1 MNSKNKL
8 IAQKLYFFL
17 SSIFITALVVSNLIF
32 QKFFS
37 WYPFNFE
44 VFGIKLFELSVGVL
58 PYPVTFL
65 ITDIVSE
72 IFGKRKANQ
81 VVVMG
86 ILASIFSIGLLIL
99 GDVLPASSTSPID
112 DKTFNLVFSASPLA
126 VLASMSAY
134 LIAQFLDIRIYHFWK
149 QLTKG
154 KYLWLRNN
162 FSTFSS
168 QIIDST
174 TVIALLCIFDIL
186 AWDLFLGLVLSSITF
201 KILVAVID
209 TPLLYLLVGLIRKK
223 FNLGINDEVNID

>member
-1 MNSKNKL
+1 MNSVNKL
-8 IAQKLYFFL
+8 LAQKLYFFL
-17 SSIFITALVVSNLIF
+17 GSIFITALVVSNLIF

-37 WYPFNFE
+37 WYPFDFE

-58 PYPVTFL
+58 PYPITFL
-65 ITDIVSE
+65 ITDIISE

-81 VVVMG
+81 VVIMG
-86 ILASIFSIGLLIL
+86 IVASIFSIGLLLL
-99 GDVLPASSTSPID
+99 GDVLPANTTSPID
-112 DKTFNLVFSASPLA
+112 DETFNLVFSASPLA

-174 TVIALLCIFDIL
+174 TVIALLCFFDIL
-186 AWDLFLGLVLSSITF
+186 VWDLFLGLVLSSIIF
-201 KILVAVID
+201 KIIVAIID

-223 FNLGINDEVNID
+223 FRLGINDEIDID

>member
-8 IAQKLYFFL
+8 LAQKLYFFL

-86 ILASIFSIGLLIL
+86 ILASIFSIGLLLL

-223 FNLGINDEVNID
+223 FNLGINDEIDID

>member
-8 IAQKLYFFL
+8 LAQKLYFFL

-58 PYPVTFL
+58 PYPITFL
-65 ITDIVSE
+65 ITDIISE

-86 ILASIFSIGLLIL
+86 ILASIFSIGLLLL
-99 GDVLPASSTSPID
+99 GDVLPASSSSPID

-149 QLTKG
+149 QLTQG

-186 AWDLFLGLVLSSITF
+186 AWDLFLGLVLSSIAF
-201 KILVAVID
+201 KIVVAVID

-223 FNLGINDEVNID
+223 FNLGINDEIDID

>member
-1 MNSKNKL
+1 MNSKKKL
-8 IAQKLYFFL
+8 LAQKLYFFL

-37 WYPFNFE
+37 WYPLNFE

-58 PYPVTFL
+58 PYPITFL

>member
-8 IAQKLYFFL
+8 LAQKLYFFL

-65 ITDIVSE
+65 ITDIISE

-86 ILASIFSIGLLIL
+86 ILASIFSIGLLLL
-99 GDVLPASSTSPID
+99 GDVLPASSSSPID

-149 QLTKG
+149 QLTQG

-201 KILVAVID
+201 KIVVAVID
-209 TPLLYLLVGLIRKK
+209 TPLLYIFVGLIRKK
-223 FNLGINDEVNID
+223 FNLGINDEINID

>member
-1 MNSKNKL
+1 LYTKNKL
-8 IAQKLYFFL
+8 LAQKLYFFL

-58 PYPVTFL
+58 PYPITFL
-65 ITDIVSE
+65 ITDIISE

-81 VVVMG
+81 VVFMG
-86 ILASIFSIGLLIL
+86 ILASIFSIGLLLL

-223 FNLGINDEVNID
+223 FNLGINDEINID

>member
-1 MNSKNKL
+1 MNSKKKL
-8 IAQKLYFFL
+8 LAQKLYFFL

-86 ILASIFSIGLLIL
+86 ILASIFSIGLLLL
-99 GDVLPASSTSPID
+99 GDVLPASSSSPID

-149 QLTKG
+149 QLTQG

-201 KILVAVID
+201 KIVVAVMD

-223 FNLGINDEVNID
+223 FNLGINDEIDIN

>member
-1 MNSKNKL
+1 MNSVNKFL
-8 IAQKLYFFL
+8 AQRLYFFL

-58 PYPVTFL
+58 PYPITFL
-65 ITDIVSE
+65 ITDIISE

-81 VVVMG
+81 VVIMG
-86 ILASIFSIGLLIL
+86 IVASIFSIGLLLL
-99 GDVLPASSTSPID
+99 GDVLPANSTSPID
-112 DKTFNLVFSASPLA
+112 DETFNLVFSASPLA
-126 VLASMSAY
+126 VFASMTAY

-174 TVIALLCIFDIL
+174 TVIALLCFFDIL
-186 AWDLFLGLVLSSITF
+186 VWDLFLGLVLSSIIF
-201 KILVAVID
+201 KIIVAIID

-223 FNLGINDEVNID
+223 FDLGINDEIDID

>member
-1 MNSKNKL
+1 MNSKKKL
-8 IAQKLYFFL
+8 LAQKLYFFL

-86 ILASIFSIGLLIL
+86 ILASIFSIGLLLL

-201 KILVAVID
+201 KILVAITD

-223 FNLGINDEVNID
+223 FNLGINDEIDID

>member
-1 MNSKNKL
+1 MNSENKL
-8 IAQKLYFFL
+8 LAQKLYFFL
-17 SSIFITALVVSNLIF
+17 GSIFITALVVSNLIF

-44 VFGIKLFELSVGVL
+44 ILGIKLFELSVGVL
-58 PYPVTFL
+58 PYPITFL
-65 ITDIVSE
+65 ITDIISE

-86 ILASIFSIGLLIL
+86 IVSSIFSIALLLL
-99 GDVLPASSTSPID
+99 GDVLPANSSSPID
-112 DKTFNLVFSASPLA
+112 DETFNLVFSASPLA

-174 TVIALLCIFDIL
+174 TVIALLCFFDIL
-186 AWDLFLGLVLSSITF
+186 AWDLFLGLVLSSIIF
-201 KILVAVID
+201 KIIVAIID

-223 FNLGINDEVNID
+223 FRLGINDEIDID

>member
-8 IAQKLYFFL
+8 LAQKLYFFL

-65 ITDIVSE
+65 ITDIISE

-86 ILASIFSIGLLIL
+86 ILASIFSIGLLLL
-99 GDVLPASSTSPID
+99 GDVLPASSSSPID

-149 QLTKG
+149 QLTQG

-201 KILVAVID
+201 KIVVAVID

-223 FNLGINDEVNID
+223 FNLGINDEIDID

>member
-1 MNSKNKL
+1 MSSENKL
-8 IAQKLYFFL
+8 LAQKLYFFL
-17 SSIFITALVVSNLIF
+17 GSIFITALVVSNLIF

-37 WYPFNFE
+37 WYPFNFDIL
-44 VFGIKLFELSVGVL
+44 GIKLFELSVGIL
-58 PYPVTFL
+58 PYPITFL
-65 ITDIVSE
+65 ITDIISE

-86 ILASIFSIGLLIL
+86 ILASIFSIGLLLL
-99 GDVLPASSTSPID
+99 GDVLPASSSSPID
-112 DKTFNLVFSASPLA
+112 NKTFNLVFSASPLA

-149 QLTKG
+149 QLTQG

-201 KILVAVID
+201 KIVVAVID

-223 FNLGINDEVNID
+223 FNLGINDEIDID

>member
-1 MNSKNKL
+1 MNSVNKFL
-8 IAQKLYFFL
+8 AQRLYFFL
-17 SSIFITALVVSNLIF
+17 GSIFITALVVSNLIF

-58 PYPVTFL
+58 PYPITFL
-65 ITDIVSE
+65 ITDIISE

-81 VVVMG
+81 VVIMG
-86 ILASIFSIGLLIL
+86 IVASIFSIGLLLL
-99 GDVLPASSTSPID
+99 GDVLPANTTSPID
-112 DKTFNLVFSASPLA
+112 DETFNLVFSASPLA

-174 TVIALLCIFDIL
+174 TVIALLCFFDIL
-186 AWDLFLGLVLSSITF
+186 TWDLFLGLVLSSIIF
-201 KILVAVID
+201 KIMVAIID
-209 TPLLYLLVGLIRKK
+209 TPLLYLLVGLIREK
-223 FNLGINDEVNID
+223 FRLGINDEIDID

>member
-1 MNSKNKL
+1 MNSKKKL
-8 IAQKLYFFL
+8 LAQKLYFFL

-58 PYPVTFL
+58 PYPITFL
-65 ITDIVSE
+65 ITDIISE

-86 ILASIFSIGLLIL
+86 ILASIFSIGLLLL

-223 FNLGINDEVNID
+223 FNLGINDEVSID

>member
-8 IAQKLYFFL
+8 LAQKLYFFL
-17 SSIFITALVVSNLIF
+17 GSIFITSLVVSNLIF

-37 WYPFNFE
+37 WYPFSLE
-44 VFGIKLFELSVGVL
+44 VSGIKLFELSIGVL
-58 PYPVTFL
+58 PYPITFL
-65 ITDIVSE
+65 ITDIISE

-86 ILASIFSIGLLIL
+86 IVSSIFSIGLLLL
-99 GDVLPASSTSPID
+99 GDSLPANSSSPID

-174 TVIALLCIFDIL
+174 TVIALLCFFDIL
-186 AWDLFLGLVLSSITF
+186 AWDLFLGLVLSSIIF
-201 KILVAVID
+201 KIIVAIID

-223 FNLGINDEVNID
+223 FDLGINDEIDID

>member
-1 MNSKNKL
+1 MNSKKKL
-8 IAQKLYFFL
+8 LAQKLYFFL

-86 ILASIFSIGLLIL
+86 ILASIFSIGLLLL

-223 FNLGINDEVNID
+223 FNLGINDEVSIH

>member
-1 MNSKNKL
+1 MNSKKKL
-8 IAQKLYFFL
+8 LAQKLYFFL

-86 ILASIFSIGLLIL
+86 ILASIFSIGLLLL

-134 LIAQFLDIRIYHFWK
+134 LIARFLDIRIYHFWK

-223 FNLGINDEVNID
+223 FNLGINDEVSID

>member
-8 IAQKLYFFL
+8 LAQKLYFFL

-58 PYPVTFL
+58 PYPITFL
-65 ITDIVSE
+65 ITDIISE

-81 VVVMG
+81 VVIMG
-86 ILASIFSIGLLIL
+86 ILASIFSIGLLLL
-99 GDVLPASSTSPID
+99 GDVLPASSSSPID

-149 QLTKG
+149 QLTQG

-186 AWDLFLGLVLSSITF
+186 AWDLFLGLVLSSIAF
-201 KILVAVID
+201 KIVVAVID

-223 FNLGINDEVNID
+223 FNLGLNDEINID

>member
-1 MNSKNKL
+1 MNSENKL
-8 IAQKLYFFL
+8 LAQKLYFFL
-17 SSIFITALVVSNLIF
+17 GSIFITALVVSNLIF

-44 VFGIKLFELSVGVL
+44 ILGIKLFELSVGVL
-58 PYPVTFL
+58 PYPITFL
-65 ITDIVSE
+65 ITDIISE
-72 IFGKRKANQ
+72 IFGKKKANQ

-86 ILASIFSIGLLIL
+86 IVSSIFSIALLLL
-99 GDVLPASSTSPID
+99 GDVLPANSSSPID
-112 DKTFNLVFSASPLA
+112 DETFNLVFSASPLA

-174 TVIALLCIFDIL
+174 TVIALLCFFDIL
-186 AWDLFLGLVLSSITF
+186 AWDLFLGLVLSSIIF
-201 KILVAVID
+201 KIIVAIID

-223 FNLGINDEVNID
+223 FRLGINDEIDID

>member
-86 ILASIFSIGLLIL
+86 ILASIFSIGLLLL
-99 GDVLPASSTSPID
+99 GDVMPASSSSPID

-154 KYLWLRNN
+154 EYLWLRNN

-168 QIIDST
+168 QIVDST

-186 AWDLFLGLVLSSITF
+186 AWDLFLGLVISSITF

-223 FNLGINDEVNID
+223 FNLGINDEIDID

>member
-8 IAQKLYFFL
+8 LAQKLYFFL

-58 PYPVTFL
+58 PYPITFL
-65 ITDIVSE
+65 ITDIISE

-81 VVVMG
+81 VVFMG
-86 ILASIFSIGLLIL
+86 ILASIFSIGLLLL
-99 GDVLPASSTSPID
+99 GDVLPASSSSPID

-149 QLTKG
+149 QLTQG

-201 KILVAVID
+201 KIVVAVID

-223 FNLGINDEVNID
+223 FNLGINDEIDID